1 MNCCTDCDFKSQ
13 ITTNVRNHVEA
24 HHVGPGRIHYTCNF
38 CGRTFKSKNSFQS
51 HKSRSKGRCGFQHSS
66 QFPEQI
72 RFILMLSVHPVNKHV
87 KLNRTIELT
96 FEFEDF
102 EAAVNSKVVKDL
114 DGIIGTW
121 GCSDCPY
128 SNLYLGNLKRHI
140 ETHHVRSAGYNCPT
154 CLKFCAT
161 KNALRLHMKRYNH
174 RDRARYNDNVAM
186 SSLPSVKVEEGGSM

>member
-1 MNCCTDCDFKSQ
+1 
-13 ITTNVRNHVEA
+13 
-24 HHVGPGRIHYTCNF
+24 
-38 CGRTFKSKNSFQS
+38 
-51 HKSRSKGRCGFQHSS
+51 
-66 QFPEQI
+66 
-72 RFILMLSVHPVNKHV
+72 MLYVHPVNKHV

-174 RDRARYNDNVAM
+174 RDRARYNRIDNVAM
-186 SSLPSVKVEEGGSM
+186 PSLPSVKVEEGGSM